1 MDVIGL
7 PARAAEVWG
16 CGRDATVNLRDGA
29 AANGNRTKQREFPT
43 SLRLLQLP
51 NNAKTAISITK
62 AVPTTANTKYISPGE
77 DGATFMTCLAPYR
90 IDCLT
95 AEILKATKFWNP
107 KFPQSSLKF
116 SRAEF
121 PGRDQHQAASL
132 CCGATCGRFPPTRQ
146 GCVARNS
153 ASALRRHEDRRSR

>member
-116 SRAEF
+116 SRSGQSSQAGISIKPPVF
-121 PGRDQHQAASL
+121 AVVQHAGASRRPGK
-132 CCGATCGRFPPTRQ
+132 
-146 GCVARNS
+146 VA
-153 ASALRRHEDRRSR
+153 